1 MKLVAI
7 CHFYYLCHWLFV
19 LCKYTKS
26 IHTDGKEIARP
37 CIRFEKNR
45 IQGFLFHI
53 GMVNVTDSY
62 RTRKSL
68 NISGGTSYLKV

>member
-1 MKLVAI
+1 MSFLLSLPL
-7 CHFYYLCHWLFV
+7 FFV

-26 IHTDGKEIARP
+26 IHTNNKEFARP

-62 RTRKSL
+62 HTRKSL
-68 NISGGTSYLKV
+68 NVSGGTSYLKV

>member
-1 MKLVAI
+1 MSFLLSLPLLV
-7 CHFYYLCHWLFV
+7 FV

-26 IHTDGKEIARP
+26 IHTNSKEIARP

-62 RTRKSL
+62 LNRKSL
-68 NISGGTSYLKV
+68 NVSGGTSYLKV